1 MTYLLALESAYK
13 KHHNQP
19 MIPAAV
25 VYTYVKNPRTPASEP
40 VSYDEAKALADIN
53 GALNNK
59 GYFTDDIDMLEKM
72 DEKLLTYKS
81 KGPYVPVRI
90 TGKGTIHSGDMKIVK
105 SAGDFDIMC
114 RYTESIMADTG
125 SAIGKGQFPIAPYQ
139 LNKAIPCSYCDYKT
153 VCRFDNERNQYN
165 YLSSLNE
172 VTALEKMHEVLNGTS
187 ENVASNATSKSM
199 VTSDAQLLGE
209 SVNKDS
215 SISGG
220 DDNGR

>member
-1 MTYLLALESAYK
+1 M
-13 KHHNQP
+13 
-19 MIPAAV
+19 
-25 VYTYVKNPRTPASEP
+25 KN
-40 VSYDEAKALADIN
+40 
-53 GALNNK
+53 
-59 GYFTDDIDMLEKM
+59 
-72 DEKLLTYKS
+72 TYKS

-114 RYTESIMADTG
+114 RYTELIMADTG

-139 LNKAIPCSYCDYKT
+139 LNKAVPCSYCDYRT

-187 ENVASNATSKSM
+187 ENVASNTTAKSM
-199 VTSDAQLLGE
+199 VSSAAQLLGK

>member
-1 MTYLLALESAYK
+1 M
-13 KHHNQP
+13 
-19 MIPAAV
+19 
-25 VYTYVKNPRTPASEP
+25 
-40 VSYDEAKALADIN
+40 ADTN

-72 DEKLLTYKS
+72 DKNLLTYKS

-105 SAGDFDIMC
+105 SSGDFDIMC

-125 SAIGKGQFPIAPYQ
+125 SAIGKGEFPIAPYQ
-139 LNKAIPCSYCDYKT
+139 LNKTIPCSYCDYKT

-165 YLSSLNE
+165 YLSALNE
-172 VTALEKMHEVLNGTS
+172 ANALEKMRDALNGS
-187 ENVASNATSKSM
+187 SNQAE
-199 VTSDAQLLGE
+199 SDASFGE
-209 SVNKDS
+209 SSNTDS
-215 SISGG
+215 SMTGG